1 MTTGESMRTYTTILY
16 RKILIMLDKGKT
28 PKEISN
34 KIHIS
39 RSLVYT
45 AKFRMSKVNSQHPG
59 NISENQEIK

>member
-1 MTTGESMRTYTTILY
+1 
-16 RKILIMLDKGKT
+16 MLDKGKT